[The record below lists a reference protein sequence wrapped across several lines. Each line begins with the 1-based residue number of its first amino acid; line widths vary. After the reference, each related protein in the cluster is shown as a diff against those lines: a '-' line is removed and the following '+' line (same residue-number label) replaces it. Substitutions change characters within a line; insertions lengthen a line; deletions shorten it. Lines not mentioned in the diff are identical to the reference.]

1 MKGRFRGWNR
11 ATEEHTR
18 GSWGHGFIPKLY
30 YESKQLG
37 YNRHINFCSGIISE
51 SNFQVQAETNEHVKL
66 TRHLTDPINASTT
79 VEVKNTYTNMSK
91 ANRFIF
97 NQEILNP
104 LRQSYTPESTHMDPV
119 DPWHPE
125 RLFSCTKPMGFSGSM
140 LVFQRGICFNEV
152 YVDILN
158 QCGTIS
164 PAGKLHNFL
173 YNREVWDG
181 PAAVLNETL
190 RVNL

>member
-1 MKGRFRGWNR
+1 M
-11 ATEEHTR
+11 
-18 GSWGHGFIPKLY
+18 
-30 YESKQLG
+30 
-37 YNRHINFCSGIISE
+37 
-51 SNFQVQAETNEHVKL
+51 
-66 TRHLTDPINASTT
+66 
-79 VEVKNTYTNMSK
+79 
-91 ANRFIF
+91 
-97 NQEILNP
+97 
-104 LRQSYTPESTHMDPV
+104 
-119 DPWHPE
+119 
-125 RLFSCTKPMGFSGSM
+125 
-140 LVFQRGICFNEV
+140 FNEV